1 MVLTADDTTLSAT
14 AAFVQVGESCL
25 AQTRYFSNILFF
37 PPRDSLLVDSV
48 FHMSSQ
54 LHIYRTS
61 GLHWVCS
68 TLYFW
73 CLSTVVTHETYGDQ
87 NTVPFQIMC
96 FKNNFMVGFLSER
109 IFSDLVP
116 TCEKCNG
123 VVKPDIVFFGENLPS
138 RFFSCIEK
146 DFPKCDL
153 LIILGSSLAVQP
165 FASLIDRYNF
175 CLFKL
180 HRPGCAI
187 IKTVSNR

>member
-1 MVLTADDTTLSAT
+1 MRHP
-14 AAFVQVGESCL
+14 E
-25 AQTRYFSNILFF
+25 TRILF
-37 PPRDSLLVDSV
+37 LL
-48 FHMSSQ
+48 
-54 LHIYRTS
+54 
-61 GLHWVCS
+61 
-68 TLYFW
+68 
-73 CLSTVVTHETYGDQ
+73 
-87 NTVPFQIMC
+87 QIMC
-96 FKNNFMVGFLSER
+96 FKNSFMVGFLSEQ

-138 RFFSCIEK
+138 RFFSCVEK

-165 FASLIDRYNF
+165 FASLIDRYTFF

-187 IKTVSNR
+187 IKTVINR

>member
-1 MVLTADDTTLSAT
+1 M
-14 AAFVQVGESCL
+14 FVAV
-25 AQTRYFSNILFF
+25 I
-37 PPRDSLLVDSV
+37 
-48 FHMSSQ
+48 
-54 LHIYRTS
+54 
-61 GLHWVCS
+61 
-68 TLYFW
+68 
-73 CLSTVVTHETYGDQ
+73 VTHETSGDQ

-96 FKNNFMVGFLSER
+96 FKNNFMVDFLSER

-138 RFFSCIEK
+138 RFFSCVEK

-175 CLFKL
+175 FCIDQGVL
-180 HRPGCAI
+180 
-187 IKTVSNR
+187 